1 TSMEME
7 GANQQLLQAEQ
18 QAVADSQQPPSLLLQ
33 QQQPLVLG
41 GLGSRRKRWPET
53 SRAPSAGGVS
63 PLSTSGGCGGA
74 ATSSEKCFKAGQE
87 SRMVSA
93 AGYPAK
99 LLSQL
104 NLLRLCSD
112 YCDLTLSAGGV
123 QFPVHKNVLVASS
136 DYFRAAFSSGMR
148 EAGASCLEL
157 KGVTAEGLQ
166 AVLEFVYTGSLALS
180 VDRAEDILN
189 TASHLQI
196 SEAVQLCIR
205 FLQLALSLDNC
216 VELLN
221 LSELYCLDEFGSNVR
236 TFLLENFEDLC
247 RCGALQRLT
256 AAQLSDLLGDN
267 RLRVAGEYL
276 VFFAVVQ
283 WLEHEPDSRLP
294 AVGDLIDQ
302 VRLPLLSGEHLVEK
316 VSCIGF
322 MRDVPACSDRLTEA
336 KDYHLVVNKQ
346 PVMQTPRTRVRNHQ
360 RSVVMCHAENLEAF
374 NLATK
379 RHAFLKDCAVPLY
392 NPCICE
398 LANFLYACGGRY
410 DGNEA
415 SEMASARCFRYDPRF
430 DAWHE
435 LVPMNEARK
444 DFALVATGN
453 SCLMAIG
460 GQDENMVM
468 CTVERLCIATGEW
481 RFLPSLQHAVYCHAA
496 AVCDSRVFVSG
507 GQRYDGYCDS
517 LICYEPDSEL
527 WASRAAMLNK
537 RGNHIMECV
546 GSRLFVL
553 GGNVE
558 DIYGFPVPVTPIES
572 YNSIADQWTLLRCSI
587 TIREAGSC
595 VLDSRIY
602 IAGGLDG
609 ENYYSHSLQVYDT
622 QKDEVQLVERFPT
635 RIYGRVCCLMTLPQ
649 GL

>member
-1 TSMEME
+1 MEME

-53 SRAPSAGGVS
+53 S
-63 PLSTSGGCGGA
+63 
-74 ATSSEKCFKAGQE
+74 
-87 SRMVSA
+87 
-93 AGYPAK
+93 
-99 LLSQL
+99 
-104 NLLRLCSD
+104 
-112 YCDLTLSAGGV
+112 
-123 QFPVHKNVLVASS
+123 
-136 DYFRAAFSSGMR
+136 MR

-302 VRLPLLSGEHLVEK
+302 
-316 VSCIGF
+316 
-322 MRDVPACSDRLTEA
+322 
-336 KDYHLVVNKQ
+336 
-346 PVMQTPRTRVRNHQ
+346 TPRTRVRNHQ

-496 AVCDSRVFVSG
+496 AVCDS
-507 GQRYDGYCDS
+507 
-517 LICYEPDSEL
+517 
-527 WASRAAMLNK
+527 
-537 RGNHIMECV
+537 
-546 GSRLFVL
+546 
-553 GGNVE
+553 
-558 DIYGFPVPVTPIES
+558 
-572 YNSIADQWTLLRCSI
+572 
-587 TIREAGSC
+587 
-595 VLDSRIY
+595 
-602 IAGGLDG
+602 
-609 ENYYSHSLQVYDT
+609 
-622 QKDEVQLVERFPT
+622 
-635 RIYGRVCCLMTLPQ
+635 
-649 GL
+649 

>member
-1 TSMEME
+1 MEME

-53 SRAPSAGGVS
+53 S
-63 PLSTSGGCGGA
+63 
-74 ATSSEKCFKAGQE
+74 
-87 SRMVSA
+87 
-93 AGYPAK
+93 
-99 LLSQL
+99 
-104 NLLRLCSD
+104 
-112 YCDLTLSAGGV
+112 
-123 QFPVHKNVLVASS
+123 
-136 DYFRAAFSSGMR
+136 MR

-256 AAQLSDLLGDN
+256 AALSYPTCWATIGFALL
-267 RLRVAGEYL
+267 ASTWC
-276 VFFAVVQ
+276 FFAV
-283 WLEHEPDSRLP
+283 
-294 AVGDLIDQ
+294 

-558 DIYGFPVPVTPIES
+558 DIYGF
-572 YNSIADQWTLLRCSI
+572 
-587 TIREAGSC
+587 
-595 VLDSRIY
+595 
-602 IAGGLDG
+602 
-609 ENYYSHSLQVYDT
+609 
-622 QKDEVQLVERFPT
+622 
-635 RIYGRVCCLMTLPQ
+635 
-649 GL
+649 

>member
-1 TSMEME
+1 AM
-7 GANQQLLQAEQ
+7 
-18 QAVADSQQPPSLLLQ
+18 
-33 QQQPLVLG
+33 
-41 GLGSRRKRWPET
+41 
-53 SRAPSAGGVS
+53 
-63 PLSTSGGCGGA
+63 
-74 ATSSEKCFKAGQE
+74 
-87 SRMVSA
+87 
-93 AGYPAK
+93 
-99 LLSQL
+99 
-104 NLLRLCSD
+104 LRLTA
-112 YCDLTLSAGGV
+112 DLTLSAGGAS
-123 QFPVHKNVLVASS
+123 FPLHKNVVLVLAA

-148 EAGASCLEL
+148 AKPGASCLEL
-157 KGVTAEGLQ
+157 NRRHTPRGLQ

-180 VDRAEDILN
+180 VVDRAEDISIR
-189 TASHLQI
+189 TSHLF
-196 SEAVQLCIR
+196 R
-205 FLQLALSLDNC
+205 
-216 VELLN
+216 
-221 LSELYCLDEFGSNVR
+221 
-236 TFLLENFEDLC
+236 NFEDLC
-247 RCGALQRLT
+247 RMRRALQRLT
-256 AAQLSDLLGDN
+256 ARLSYPTCWLGDIG
-267 RLRVAGEYL
+267 LRVAGEYL
-276 VFFAVVQ
+276 VFFA
-283 WLEHEPDSRLP
+283 
-294 AVGDLIDQ
+294 

-336 KDYHLVVNKQ
+336 KTTTWW
-346 PVMQTPRTRVRNHQ
+346 PVMQTPRTSRVRNHQ
-360 RSVVMCHAENLEAF
+360 R
-374 NLATK
+374 
-379 RHAFLKDCAVPLY
+379 AVF
-392 NPCICE
+392 
-398 LANFLYACGGRY
+398 LANFLYACGRPLRRQRGLRKWRPLAAFATIP
-410 DGNEA
+410 D
-415 SEMASARCFRYDPRF
+415 STR
-430 DAWHE
+430 WHE

-444 DFALVATGN
+444 DFAPGGTGN

-481 RFLPSLQHAVYCHAA
+481 RFLPSLQHRRLLPCC

-537 RGNHIMECV
+537 RAGNHIMECV
-546 GSRLFVL
+546 GSH
-553 GGNVE
+553 
-558 DIYGFPVPVTPIES
+558 IYGFPVPVTPIES

-649 GL
+649 DQAHLSESKQRPGVEYERQVQQQFLQRGGLGQFLLRQRRAAGRVEAGPPERSMKAQRGGAEQVAKEQQAEEVRPGKTADDPIRRYRTTLETSHQRESLTQHPRQNIRSASPICLKRASCLPASSRNLSQDELGLSQVHHYCTAV